1 MEKKPWEFNSL
12 EETLSSLSKDP
23 LFSTLVTFYT
33 LVIIYLPSLFLK
45 ILSSPVLI
53 STAILLLTLLRLGAI
68 QKGFKSTEDRYDE
81 SEIGSSKP
89 SENENSAAFKK
100 IAEFSF
106 PENNAITNTILLEN
120 QESGPA
126 CANVPKTN
134 IADAEMGLGSSSD
147 PSDSYAESFVEWN
160 VRAPLEVIH
169 EGYEGEGDEQND
181 DVRNEKTEAAPVSS
195 IERYPSLSLYYPDS
209 DSDGSSDGG
218 DFAGIGGWDSPEST
232 CFMWDEEEKGEDLI
246 EIAFDEKGRSGV
258 VQFEEENL
266 IEINISPAR
275 VEDGGRVRFV

>member
-1 MEKKPWEFNSL
+1 MEKKPWEFNFL
-12 EETLSSLSKDP
+12 EETISSLSKDP
-23 LFSTLVTFYT
+23 LFSTLITFYT
-33 LVIIYLPSLFLK
+33 LVIIYLPSLFLR

-68 QKGFKSTEDRYDE
+68 QRINKEFNSTEDRHE
-81 SEIGSSKP
+81 SEIGSSIS
-89 SENENSAAFKK
+89 SENKNSAAFKK
-100 IAEFSF
+100 IADFSF

-120 QESGPA
+120 EESGPA
-126 CANVPKTN
+126 CADVPKTN
-134 IADAEMGLGSSSD
+134 IADTEMGSDSSD
-147 PSDSYAESFVEWN
+147 FYAESFVEWD

-169 EGYEGEGDEQND
+169 EGYEGEGD
-181 DVRNEKTEAAPVSS
+181 DVRNEKTGAAPVSS
-195 IERYPSLSLYYPDS
+195 MERYPSLSLYYPES

-218 DFAGIGGWDSPEST
+218 DFAGIGGWDSPGST

-266 IEINISPAR
+266 IEINISPVSTLAR
-275 VEDGGRVRFV
+275 VEDIAGEG

>member
-68 QKGFKSTEDRYDE
+68 QKEFNSTEDRYDDE
-81 SEIGSSKP
+81 SEIGSSIP
-89 SENENSAAFKK
+89 SENDAL
-100 IAEFSF
+100 
-106 PENNAITNTILLEN
+106 TNTILLEN

-126 CANVPKTN
+126 CADVPKTN
-134 IADAEMGLGSSSD
+134 IVDTEMGSD
-147 PSDSYAESFVEWN
+147 PSDFYAESFVEWD

-169 EGYEGEGDEQND
+169 EGYEGEGDERND

-195 IERYPSLSLYYPDS
+195 IERYPSLSLYYPES

-218 DFAGIGGWDSPEST
+218 DFAGIGGWDSPEIT

-266 IEINISPAR
+266 IEINISPASAPAR
-275 VEDGGRVRFV
+275 VEDVAGEG